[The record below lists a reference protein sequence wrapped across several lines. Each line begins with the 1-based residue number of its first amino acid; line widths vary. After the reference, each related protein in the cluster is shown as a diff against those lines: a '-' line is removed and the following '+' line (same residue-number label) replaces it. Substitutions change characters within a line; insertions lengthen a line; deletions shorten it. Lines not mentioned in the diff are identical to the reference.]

1 MRKCA
6 FLVSALAVVL
16 VGCAGGGEPA
26 APGGG
31 GGGGGGGGI
40 TPGSRVNLS
49 GASGTIPPGLID
61 VYLLPGQSRV
71 PGSKVV
77 DLDVMRFI
85 GGTRQAEEPLAGVI
99 RLKLDAFNVQSR
111 AINTDDGQS
120 LGNRPSS
127 ITFTDLRMDFQQ
139 RFRENDAGTLVA
151 FGSQFMEYTDDFQIT
166 TFPGRVTAVQLFM
179 NDAMMEETT
188 NAGGFVTG
196 LNFNESAFVAAN
208 TNPETGKIT
217 GFLSDYVA
225 FDISGLPAAARPT
238 MLSEGGAGRPASMLF
253 MSGDSFALGEKDPRG
268 VNGSQGV
275 FEVLTKFGTFE
286 GFFRP
291 IDATTQRKTYEL
303 KQADPSV
310 VPDLRLITALKGIYR
325 EYSEVLAQMTDFEFI
340 TFPKSTDGSRQ
351 DIAIVQRAGNNITN
365 MWFGTADY
373 ATRTFRVYPV
383 RNVQPAST
391 ANELRGSF
399 SNFRDKNGQL
409 VAPSGANWW
418 QSVRTGTYTFNV
430 GTAGIPATNASGRF
444 LVFRGE

>member
-1 MRKCA
+1 
-6 FLVSALAVVL
+6 L

-26 APGGG
+26 AGGG

-40 TPGSRVNLS
+40 TPGSRVNLN

-77 DLDVMRFI
+77 DVDVMRFLS
-85 GGTRQAEEPLAGVI
+85 GQYQAENALAGVL
-99 RLKLDAFNVQSR
+99 RLKLDAFTVQSR
-111 AINTDDGQS
+111 EINTDDGQS
-120 LGNRPSS
+120 LGNRPAS
-127 ITFTDLRMDFQQ
+127 ITFSELRMEFQQ
-139 RFRENDAGTLVA
+139 RFRENDSGTLVG
-151 FGSQFMEYTDDFQIT
+151 FGGQIMEFPDTFQVT

-188 NAGGFVTG
+188 NASGFVTG

-238 MLSEGGAGRPASMLF
+238 MLSEGGAGRPASRIF
-253 MSGDSFALGEKDPRG
+253 MSGDSFALSEKDPKG
-268 VNGSQGV
+268 VNGSAGV

-291 IDATTQRKTYEL
+291 VASGQIPLKTYEL

-325 EYSEVLAQMTDFEFI
+325 DHSEVLTGMTDFEFI
-340 TFPKSTDGSRQ
+340 TFPKSTDASKQ
-351 DIAIVQRAGNNITN
+351 DIAIVQRAGTNITN

-373 ATRTFRVYPV
+373 ATRSFRVYPI

-391 ANELRGSF
+391 ANELRGTF

-409 VAPSGANWW
+409 VAAGGADWW

-430 GTAGIPATNASGRF
+430 GTTGIPATNTSGRF